1 MKQKTFW
8 FAIGLLISVLVM
20 PAWAVNNALGED
32 GINAL
37 LLHQS
42 PYDLLGRKISIG
54 QVEIGRP
61 GKFGFDKAAVKNPS
75 INLQGVFYREERAN
89 SNNNVDNHAAMVAT
103 IMVSHDKRLPGI
115 APMAKLYSSAI
126 GALRKNGQPQ
136 ECLAAQQIA
145 EQNGGDIRAINFSF
159 GESLNRD
166 PRENAKLDG
175 NALLTQCI
183 DWSAKTHDTLYVV
196 AGNQG
201 DGGIPIPT
209 DNFNGLVT
217 AYSTRR
223 SGKYTKVDFAN
234 LSSKPEG
241 IGKSL
246 VEREINLGNRRA
258 IGIVAPGH
266 KVPSY
271 NLEGKL
277 ERVSGTSFAAPHVT
291 GSIALLQEFSDRRL
305 AEQAKASERSPQS
318 HWTTDARHHEVM
330 KAILLN
336 SAEKI
341 KDDGDGLLLGM
352 TRTLLTKK
360 NRNWFNS
367 EAFNNP
373 EIPLDLEMGAGHLNT
388 FRTYQQFEP
397 GQWSAETP
405 VPSKGWNY
413 GNVAINIFQDY
424 VLERSLKENSYAA
437 ITLVWDRLVELND
450 RHKNTRFDRDESF
463 RDRGLNNLDLY
474 LMPTAESD
482 ITKNICSSISKVDSV
497 EHIFCKIPTTGEYKI
512 RVVYRDRVNE
522 EKQPFAI
529 AWWTVEE

>member
-1 MKQKTFW
+1 MKKRTFW
-8 FAIGLLISVLVM
+8 FAIGLLISVLVI

-37 LLHQS
+37 PLHRS

-61 GKFGFDKAAVKNPS
+61 GKFGFDKAAVKKPN
-75 INLQGVFYREERAN
+75 INLQGIFYREERAS

-115 APMAKLYSSAI
+115 APMAKLYSSAV

-183 DWSAKTHDTLYVV
+183 DWSAKNHDTLYVV

-209 DNFNGLVT
+209 DTFNGLVT

-223 SGKYTKVDFAN
+223 NGKYTKVDFAN
-234 LSSKPEG
+234 LSSQPEG

-246 VEREINLGNRRA
+246 VAREINQGNRRA

-291 GSIALLQEFSDRRL
+291 ASVALLQEFSDRRL
-305 AEQAKASERSPQS
+305 VEGGNTSQTPQS

-341 KDDGDGLLLGM
+341 KDEGDGLLLGM

-367 EAFNNP
+367 DAFKNP

-397 GQWSAETP
+397 GQWSPETP
-405 VPSKGWNY
+405 VPTKGWDY
-413 GNVAINIFQDY
+413 GSVAINSFQDY
-424 VLERSLKENSYAA
+424 VLERSLKERSYAA
-437 ITLVWDRLVELND
+437 ITLVWDRLVELDD
-450 RHKNTRFDRDESF
+450 RNKNTRFDRDESF

-482 ITKNICSSISKVDSV
+482 LSKNVCSSISSVDSV
-497 EHIFCKIPTTGEYKI
+497 EHIFCKIPAAGQYKI
-512 RVVYRDRVNE
+512 RVAYRDRINE